1 MKKTAIIHAAGAFTA
16 LIGLSSC
23 GAYSGMG
30 YDDGI
35 YGDEAPQPVYHR
47 EAPHY
52 ERNYEQSGS
61 YREHLNQ
68 KIAGYKDFEQQV
80 QRPAPSYT
88 PMTNVDNY
96 RSDAQQNT
104 TSYNTYGGWGDNAR
118 PSSVNIYNNYTSAS
132 PYYWGSGAWG
142 GYYSSSYYYPRSR
155 WSIGFSVGTYDPY
168 WSWRYYDSYYYPYYG
183 YNYYYPYGYNYYYPY
198 YGYNYYYPYYGY
210 NYYYYPS
217 YRYDRENNYYYYQDP
232 YGNTSRKYSPTY
244 GRRGDSS
251 RYDNSGYQ
259 NNGTYRSYGDY
270 NNNSYDSSSRSYHE
284 RNNTN
289 TRSYDYSSRSSNNNY
304 NYNSNN
310 SYNNNTYDNSSRS
323 YHESSSNYGGG
334 NDGGYQGTKRDY

>member
-47 EAPHY
+47 EAPRY

-96 RSDAQQNT
+96 RSEGQQNT

-118 PSSVNIYNNYTSAS
+118 PSSVNIYNNYTGAS

-183 YNYYYPYGYNYYYPY
+183 YNYYYPY
-198 YGYNYYYPYYGY
+198 YGYN
-210 NYYYYPS
+210 
-217 YRYDRENNYYYYQDP
+217 
-232 YGNTSRKYSPTY
+232 
-244 GRRGDSS
+244 
-251 RYDNSGYQ
+251 
-259 NNGTYRSYGDY
+259 
-270 NNNSYDSSSRSYHE
+270 
-284 RNNTN
+284 
-289 TRSYDYSSRSSNNNY
+289 
-304 NYNSNN
+304 
-310 SYNNNTYDNSSRS
+310 
-323 YHESSSNYGGG
+323 
-334 NDGGYQGTKRDY
+334 

>member
-47 EAPHY
+47 EAPRY

-96 RSDAQQNT
+96 RSEGQQNT

-118 PSSVNIYNNYTSAS
+118 PSSVNIYNNYTGAS

-168 WSWRYYDSYYYPYYG
+168 WSWRYYDSYYY
-183 YNYYYPYGYNYYYPY
+183 
-198 YGYNYYYPYYGY
+198 
-210 NYYYYPS
+210 
-217 YRYDRENNYYYYQDP
+217 QDP

-244 GRRGDSS
+244 GRRGDDTS
-251 RYDNSGYQ
+251 RYENYNYQ
-259 NNGTYRSYGDY
+259 NGSTSRSYG
-270 NNNSYDSSSRSYHE
+270 NSNYDNSSRSYE
-284 RNNTN
+284 DNR
-289 TRSYDYSSRSSNNNY
+289 TRSYDYSSRS
-304 NYNSNN
+304 YNSN
-310 SYNNNTYDNSSRS
+310 SYNNSNYNNSYDNSSRS
-323 YHESSSNYGGG
+323 YDSSSRSYQGSSGNENSGGG
-334 NDGGYQGTKRDY
+334 SGTTRRSY

>member
-1 MKKTAIIHAAGAFTA
+1 MKKTAIIHAAGAFIA

-23 GAYSGMG
+23 GAYSGMA

-35 YGDEAPQPVYHR
+35 YGDEASQPVYHR
-47 EAPHY
+47 EAPRY

-96 RSDAQQNT
+96 RSEGQQNT

-118 PSSVNIYNNYTSAS
+118 PSSVNIYNNYTGTS

-183 YNYYYPYGYNYYYPY
+183 YNYYYPYYGYNYYYPY

-217 YRYDRENNYYYYQDP
+217 YRYNSENNYYYYQDP

-244 GRRGDSS
+244 GRRGDDTN
-251 RYDNSGYQ
+251 RYENYNYQ
-259 NNGTYRSYGDY
+259 NGST
-270 NNNSYDSSSRSYHE
+270 SRSYE
-284 RNNTN
+284 DNR
-289 TRSYDYSSRSSNNNY
+289 TRSYDYSSRS
-304 NYNSNN
+304 YNSN
-310 SYNNNTYDNSSRS
+310 SYNNSNYNNSYDNSSRS
-323 YHESSSNYGGG
+323 YDSSSRSYQGSSGNENSGGG
-334 NDGGYQGTKRDY
+334 SGTTRRSY

>member
-47 EAPHY
+47 EAPRY

-96 RSDAQQNT
+96 RSEGQQNT
-104 TSYNTYGGWGDNAR
+104 NSYNTYGGWGDNAR
-118 PSSVNIYNNYTSAS
+118 PSSVNIYNNYTGAS

-183 YNYYYPYGYNYYYPY
+183 YNYYYPYYGYNYYYPY

-244 GRRGDSS
+244 GRRGDDTS
-251 RYDNSGYQ
+251 RYENYNYQ
-259 NNGTYRSYGDY
+259 QG
-270 NNNSYDSSSRSYHE
+270 SRSYDE
-284 RNNTN
+284 GTR
-289 TRSYDYSSRSSNNNY
+289 TRSYDYSSRNY
-304 NYNSNN
+304 NN
-310 SYNNNTYDNSSRS
+310 SYNNSYDNSSRS
-323 YHESSSNYGGG
+323 YDNSSRSYQQNSSSGNSSSSGGF
-334 NDGGYQGTKRDY
+334 QGTGKDF

>member
-23 GAYSGMG
+23 GAYSGVG

-47 EAPHY
+47 EAPRY

-68 KIAGYKDFEQQV
+68 KIVGYKDFEQQV

-96 RSDAQQNT
+96 RTDAQQNT
-104 TSYNTYGGWGDNAR
+104 TSYNTYGGWGDNTR
-118 PSSVNIYNNYTSAS
+118 PSSVNIYNNYTGTS

-244 GRRGDSS
+244 GRRGDDTN
-251 RYDNSGYQ
+251 RYENYNYQ
-259 NNGTYRSYGDY
+259 NGST
-270 NNNSYDSSSRSYHE
+270 SRSYE
-284 RNNTN
+284 DNR
-289 TRSYDYSSRSSNNNY
+289 TRSYDYSSRS
-304 NYNSNN
+304 YNSN
-310 SYNNNTYDNSSRS
+310 SYNNSNYNNSYDNSSRS
-323 YHESSSNYGGG
+323 YDSSSRSYQGSSGNENSGGG
-334 NDGGYQGTKRDY
+334 SGTTRRSY

>member
-47 EAPHY
+47 EAPRY

-96 RSDAQQNT
+96 RSEGQQNT

-118 PSSVNIYNNYTSAS
+118 PSSVNIYNNYTGAS

-183 YNYYYPYGYNYYYPY
+183 YNYYYPYYGYNYYYPY

-244 GRRGDSS
+244 GRRGDDTS
-251 RYDNSGYQ
+251 RYENYNYQ
-259 NNGTYRSYGDY
+259 QG
-270 NNNSYDSSSRSYHE
+270 SRSYDE
-284 RNNTN
+284 GTR
-289 TRSYDYSSRSSNNNY
+289 TRSYDYSSRNY
-304 NYNSNN
+304 NN
-310 SYNNNTYDNSSRS
+310 SYNNSYDNSSRS
-323 YHESSSNYGGG
+323 YDNSSRSYQQNSSSGNSSSSGGF
-334 NDGGYQGTKRDY
+334 QGTGKDF

>member
-47 EAPHY
+47 EAPRY

-96 RSDAQQNT
+96 RSEGQQNT
-104 TSYNTYGGWGDNAR
+104 TSYNTYGGWGDNAP
-118 PSSVNIYNNYTSAS
+118 PSSVNIYNNYTGTS

-183 YNYYYPYGYNYYYPY
+183 YNYYYPYYGYNYYYPY

-217 YRYDRENNYYYYQDP
+217 YRYNSENNYYYYQDP

-244 GRRGDSS
+244 GRRGDDTS
-251 RYDNSGYQ
+251 RYENYNYQ
-259 NNGTYRSYGDY
+259 NGSTSRSYG
-270 NNNSYDSSSRSYHE
+270 NSNYDNSSRSYE
-284 RNNTN
+284 DNR
-289 TRSYDYSSRSSNNNY
+289 TRSYDYSSRS
-304 NYNSNN
+304 YNSN
-310 SYNNNTYDNSSRS
+310 SYNNSNYNNSYDNSSRS
-323 YHESSSNYGGG
+323 YDSSSRSYQGSSGNENSGGG
-334 NDGGYQGTKRDY
+334 SGTTRRSY

>member
-47 EAPHY
+47 EAPRY

-96 RSDAQQNT
+96 RSEGQQNT

-118 PSSVNIYNNYTSAS
+118 PSSVNIYNNYTGAS

-183 YNYYYPYGYNYYYPY
+183 YSYYYPYYGYNYYYPYGYNYYYP

-217 YRYDRENNYYYYQDP
+217 YRYNRENNYYYYQDP
-232 YGNTSRKYSPTY
+232 YGNTSRKYSPTN
-244 GRRGDSS
+244 GRRGDDTS
-251 RYDNSGYQ
+251 RYENYNYQ
-259 NNGTYRSYGDY
+259 QG
-270 NNNSYDSSSRSYHE
+270 SRSYDE
-284 RNNTN
+284 GTR
-289 TRSYDYSSRSSNNNY
+289 TRSYDYSSRNY
-304 NYNSNN
+304 NN
-310 SYNNNTYDNSSRS
+310 SYNNSYDNSSRS
-323 YHESSSNYGGG
+323 YDNSSRSYQQNSSSGNSSSSGGFE
-334 NDGGYQGTKRDY
+334 GTGKDF

>member
-47 EAPHY
+47 EAPRY

-96 RSDAQQNT
+96 RSEGQQNT

-118 PSSVNIYNNYTSAS
+118 PSSVNIYNNYTGAS

-183 YNYYYPYGYNYYYPY
+183 YNYYYPYYGYNYYYPY

-217 YRYDRENNYYYYQDP
+217 YRYNRENNYYYYQDP

-244 GRRGDSS
+244 GRRGDDTN
-251 RYDNSGYQ
+251 RYENYNYQ
-259 NNGTYRSYGDY
+259 NGSTSRSYENY
-270 NNNSYDSSSRSYHE
+270 NNSYDSSSRSYHQ
-284 RNNTN
+284 
-289 TRSYDYSSRSSNNNY
+289 
-304 NYNSNN
+304 
-310 SYNNNTYDNSSRS
+310 YNNNRNHSYDNSSRS
-323 YHESSSNYGGG
+323 YNNYNNNYNNSYDNSSRSYQQNSNSGNSGSSSGGFQGTG
-334 NDGGYQGTKRDY
+334 NDF

>member
-47 EAPHY
+47 EAPRY

-96 RSDAQQNT
+96 RSEGQQNT

-118 PSSVNIYNNYTSAS
+118 PSSVNIYNNYTGAS

-183 YNYYYPYGYNYYYPY
+183 YNYYYPYYGYNYYYPY

-244 GRRGDSS
+244 GRRGDDTS
-251 RYDNSGYQ
+251 RYENYNYQ
-259 NNGTYRSYGDY
+259 NGST
-270 NNNSYDSSSRSYHE
+270 SRSYDE
-284 RNNTN
+284 GTR
-289 TRSYDYSSRSSNNNY
+289 TRSYDYSSRS
-304 NYNSNN
+304 YNSN
-310 SYNNNTYDNSSRS
+310 SYNNSNYNNSYDNSSRS
-323 YHESSSNYGGG
+323 YDSSSRSYQGSSGNENSGGG
-334 NDGGYQGTKRDY
+334 SCTTRRSY

>member
-47 EAPHY
+47 EAPRY

-96 RSDAQQNT
+96 RSEGQQNT

-118 PSSVNIYNNYTSAS
+118 PSSVNIYNNYTGAS

-183 YNYYYPYGYNYYYPY
+183 YNYYYPYYGYNYYYPY

-244 GRRGDSS
+244 GRRGDDTN
-251 RYDNSGYQ
+251 RYENYNYQ
-259 NNGTYRSYGDY
+259 NGST
-270 NNNSYDSSSRSYHE
+270 SRSYE
-284 RNNTN
+284 DNR
-289 TRSYDYSSRSSNNNY
+289 TRSYDYSSRS
-304 NYNSNN
+304 YNSN
-310 SYNNNTYDNSSRS
+310 SYNNSNYNNSYDNSSRS
-323 YHESSSNYGGG
+323 YDSSSRSYQGSSGNENSGGG
-334 NDGGYQGTKRDY
+334 SGTTRRSY

>member
-1 MKKTAIIHAAGAFTA
+1 MKKTAIIHAAGAFIA

-35 YGDEAPQPVYHR
+35 YDDEAPQPVYHR
-47 EAPHY
+47 EAPRY

-96 RSDAQQNT
+96 RSEGQQNT
-104 TSYNTYGGWGDNAR
+104 NSYNTYGGWGDNAR
-118 PSSVNIYNNYTSAS
+118 PSSVNIYNNYTGAS

-183 YNYYYPYGYNYYYPY
+183 YNYYYPYYGYNYYYPY

-217 YRYDRENNYYYYQDP
+217 YHYNRENNYYYYQDP
-232 YGNTSRKYSPTY
+232 Y
-244 GRRGDSS
+244 
-251 RYDNSGYQ
+251 
-259 NNGTYRSYGDY
+259 
-270 NNNSYDSSSRSYHE
+270 
-284 RNNTN
+284 
-289 TRSYDYSSRSSNNNY
+289 
-304 NYNSNN
+304 
-310 SYNNNTYDNSSRS
+310 
-323 YHESSSNYGGG
+323 
-334 NDGGYQGTKRDY
+334 

>member
-47 EAPHY
+47 EAPRY

-96 RSDAQQNT
+96 RSEGQQNT
-104 TSYNTYGGWGDNAR
+104 NSYNTYAGWGDNAR
-118 PSSVNIYNNYTSAS
+118 PSSVNIYNNYTGAS

-183 YNYYYPYGYNYYYPY
+183 YNYYYPYYGYNYYYPY

-217 YRYDRENNYYYYQDP
+217 YRYNRENNYYYYQDP

-244 GRRGDSS
+244 GRRGDDTN
-251 RYDNSGYQ
+251 RYENYNYQ
-259 NNGTYRSYGDY
+259 QG
-270 NNNSYDSSSRSYHE
+270 SRSYDE
-284 RNNTN
+284 GTR
-289 TRSYDYSSRSSNNNY
+289 TRSYDYSSRNY
-304 NYNSNN
+304 NN
-310 SYNNNTYDNSSRS
+310 SYNNSYDNSSRS
-323 YHESSSNYGGG
+323 YDNSSRSYQQNSSSGNSSSSGGFE
-334 NDGGYQGTKRDY
+334 GTGKDF

>member
-47 EAPHY
+47 EAPRY

-96 RSDAQQNT
+96 RSEGQQNT

-118 PSSVNIYNNYTSAS
+118 PSSVNIYNNYTGAS

-183 YNYYYPYGYNYYYPY
+183 YSYYYPY

-210 NYYYYPS
+210 NYYYPDYGYNYYYPS
-217 YRYDRENNYYYYQDP
+217 YRYNRENNYYYYQDP

-244 GRRGDSS
+244 GRRGDDTS
-251 RYDNSGYQ
+251 RYENYNYQ
-259 NNGTYRSYGDY
+259 QG
-270 NNNSYDSSSRSYHE
+270 SRSYDE
-284 RNNTN
+284 GTR
-289 TRSYDYSSRSSNNNY
+289 TRSYDYSSRNY
-304 NYNSNN
+304 NN
-310 SYNNNTYDNSSRS
+310 SYNNSYDNSSRS
-323 YHESSSNYGGG
+323 YDNSSRSYQQNSNSGNSGSSSGGFQGTG
-334 NDGGYQGTKRDY
+334 NDF

>member
-35 YGDEAPQPVYHR
+35 YGDEVPRPVYHR
-47 EAPHY
+47 EAPRY

-96 RSDAQQNT
+96 RSEGQQNT

-118 PSSVNIYNNYTSAS
+118 PSSVNIYNNYTGAS

-183 YNYYYPYGYNYYYPY
+183 YNYYYPYYGYNYYYPY

-244 GRRGDSS
+244 GRRGDDTS
-251 RYDNSGYQ
+251 RYENYNYQ
-259 NNGTYRSYGDY
+259 QG
-270 NNNSYDSSSRSYHE
+270 SRSYDE
-284 RNNTN
+284 GTR
-289 TRSYDYSSRSSNNNY
+289 TRSYDYSSRNY
-304 NYNSNN
+304 NN
-310 SYNNNTYDNSSRS
+310 SYNNSYDNSSRS
-323 YHESSSNYGGG
+323 YDNSSRSYQQNSSSGNSSSSGGF
-334 NDGGYQGTKRDY
+334 QGTGKDF

>member
-47 EAPHY
+47 EAPRY

-96 RSDAQQNT
+96 RSEGQQNT

-118 PSSVNIYNNYTSAS
+118 PSSVNIYNNYTGAS

-168 WSWRYYDSYYYPYYG
+168 WSWRYYDSYYYPYSYS
-183 YNYYYPYGYNYYYPY
+183 YYYPYYGYNYYYPY

-210 NYYYYPS
+210 GYYSYPS
-217 YRYDRENNYYYYQDP
+217 YRYNSENNYYYYQDP
-232 YGNTSRKYSPTY
+232 YGNTSRRYSPTN

-259 NNGTYRSYGDY
+259 NNGSYRSYGNY
-270 NNNSYDSSSRSYHE
+270 NNSYD
-284 RNNTN
+284 NT
-289 TRSYDYSSRSSNNNY
+289 
-304 NYNSNN
+304 
-310 SYNNNTYDNSSRS
+310 SRS
-323 YHESSSNYGGG
+323 YHESNTRSYNYSSGSSNNTY
-334 NDGGYQGTKRDY
+334 NNSSYDNTSRSYQGNSNSGNSDNNGGFQGSRKDF

>member
-47 EAPHY
+47 EAPRY

-96 RSDAQQNT
+96 RSEGHQNT

-118 PSSVNIYNNYTSAS
+118 PSSVNIYNNYTGAS

-183 YNYYYPYGYNYYYPY
+183 YNYYYPYYGYNYYYPY

-217 YRYDRENNYYYYQDP
+217 YRYNSENNYYYYQDP

-244 GRRGDSS
+244 GRRGDDTS
-251 RYDNSGYQ
+251 RYENYNYQ
-259 NNGTYRSYGDY
+259 NGSTSRSYENY
-270 NNNSYDSSSRSYHE
+270 NNSYDSSSRSYHQ
-284 RNNTN
+284 
-289 TRSYDYSSRSSNNNY
+289 
-304 NYNSNN
+304 
-310 SYNNNTYDNSSRS
+310 YNNNRNHSYDNSSRS
-323 YHESSSNYGGG
+323 YNNYNNNYDNSSRSYQENNNYGGE
-334 NDGGYQGTKRDY
+334 NRNNGGFQGTGKNF

>member
-47 EAPHY
+47 EAPRY

-96 RSDAQQNT
+96 RSEGQQNT
-104 TSYNTYGGWGDNAR
+104 NSYNTYGGWGDNAR
-118 PSSVNIYNNYTSAS
+118 PSSVNIYNNYTGAS

-183 YNYYYPYGYNYYYPY
+183 YNYYYPYYGYNYYYPY

-217 YRYDRENNYYYYQDP
+217 YRYNSENNYYYYQDP

-259 NNGTYRSYGDY
+259 NNGSYRSYGNY
-270 NNNSYDSSSRSYHE
+270 NNSYD
-284 RNNTN
+284 NT
-289 TRSYDYSSRSSNNNY
+289 
-304 NYNSNN
+304 
-310 SYNNNTYDNSSRS
+310 SRS
-323 YHESSSNYGGG
+323 YHESNTRSYNYSSGSSNNTYNNSSYDNTSRSYHESNTNNGRG
-334 NDGGYQGTKRDY
+334 NSSEYTGTRRDY

>member
-47 EAPHY
+47 EAPRY

-96 RSDAQQNT
+96 RSEGQQNT

-118 PSSVNIYNNYTSAS
+118 PSSVNIYNNYTGAS

-168 WSWRYYDSYYYPYYG
+168 WSWRYYYSYYYPYYG
-183 YNYYYPYGYNYYYPY
+183 YNYYYPYYGYNYYYPY

-244 GRRGDSS
+244 GRRGDDTS
-251 RYDNSGYQ
+251 RYENYNYQ
-259 NNGTYRSYGDY
+259 QG
-270 NNNSYDSSSRSYHE
+270 SRSYDE
-284 RNNTN
+284 GTR
-289 TRSYDYSSRSSNNNY
+289 TRSYDYSSRNY
-304 NYNSNN
+304 NN
-310 SYNNNTYDNSSRS
+310 SYNNSYDNSSRS
-323 YHESSSNYGGG
+323 YDNSSRSYQQNSSSGNSSSSGGF
-334 NDGGYQGTKRDY
+334 QGTGKDF

>member
-47 EAPHY
+47 EAPRY

-96 RSDAQQNT
+96 RSEGQQNT

-118 PSSVNIYNNYTSAS
+118 PSSVNIYNNYTGAS

-183 YNYYYPYGYNYYYPY
+183 YNYYYPYYGYNYYYPY

-217 YRYDRENNYYYYQDP
+217 YRYNRENNYYYYQDP

-244 GRRGDSS
+244 GRRGDDTN
-251 RYDNSGYQ
+251 RYENYNYQ
-259 NNGTYRSYGDY
+259 NGST
-270 NNNSYDSSSRSYHE
+270 SRSYE
-284 RNNTN
+284 DNR
-289 TRSYDYSSRSSNNNY
+289 TRSYDYSSRS
-304 NYNSNN
+304 YNSN
-310 SYNNNTYDNSSRS
+310 SYNNSNYNNSYDNSSRS
-323 YHESSSNYGGG
+323 YDSSSRSYQGSSGNENSGGG
-334 NDGGYQGTKRDY
+334 SGTTRRSY

>member
-1 MKKTAIIHAAGAFTA
+1 MKKTAIIHAAGAFIA

-23 GAYSGMG
+23 GAYSGMA

-35 YGDEAPQPVYHR
+35 YGDEASQPVYHR
-47 EAPHY
+47 EAPRY

-96 RSDAQQNT
+96 RSEGQQNT

-118 PSSVNIYNNYTSAS
+118 PSSVNIYNNYTGTS

-183 YNYYYPYGYNYYYPY
+183 YNYYYPYYGYNYYYPY

-217 YRYDRENNYYYYQDP
+217 YRYNRENNYYYYQDP

-244 GRRGDSS
+244 GRRGDDTN
-251 RYDNSGYQ
+251 RYENYNYQ
-259 NNGTYRSYGDY
+259 NGST
-270 NNNSYDSSSRSYHE
+270 SRSYE
-284 RNNTN
+284 DNR
-289 TRSYDYSSRSSNNNY
+289 TRSYDYSSRS
-304 NYNSNN
+304 YNSN
-310 SYNNNTYDNSSRS
+310 SYNNSNYNNSYDNSSRS
-323 YHESSSNYGGG
+323 YDSSSRSYQGSSGNENSGGG
-334 NDGGYQGTKRDY
+334 SGTTRRSY

>member
-23 GAYSGMG
+23 RAYSGMG

-47 EAPHY
+47 EAPRY

-96 RSDAQQNT
+96 RSEGQQNT

-118 PSSVNIYNNYTSAS
+118 PSSVNIYNNYTGAS

-168 WSWRYYDSYYYPYYG
+168 WSWRYYDSYYYPYSYS
-183 YNYYYPYGYNYYYPY
+183 YYYPYYGYNYYYPY

-210 NYYYYPS
+210 GYYSYPS
-217 YRYDRENNYYYYQDP
+217 YRYNSENNYYYYQDP
-232 YGNTSRKYSPTY
+232 YGNTSRRYSPTN

-259 NNGTYRSYGDY
+259 NNGSYRSYGNYNNSYDNTSRSYQDY
-270 NNNSYDSSSRSYHE
+270 NNNRSRS
-284 RNNTN
+284 
-289 TRSYDYSSRSSNNNY
+289 
-304 NYNSNN
+304 
-310 SYNNNTYDNSSRS
+310 YDNSSRS
-323 YHESSSNYGGG
+323 YNNSNNDNSYRSYQQSSNSENNSNSGGF
-334 NDGGYQGTKRDY
+334 QGTGNNF